1 MDSRTAAHTL
11 MQIAEFLELAGTD
24 RYRSRAYRSAAK
36 AVLDLATDDI
46 RPLVASGELQKVKG
60 IGPST
65 FSVLEELAETGRSSY
80 LEKLSSEAPAGLL
93 ELLRVPGLGL
103 SKIRQIHDALG
114 IDSVDELERAAND
127 GRLARLKGFGPRT
140 AEKIARSIANLRAA
154 GNAVVYPAAAMEA
167 ARLLTAI
174 RTHPDVVRA
183 EVAGSIRRRLEIA
196 RDVDIVAAC
205 EGDPREVATAFARSP
220 GVRQVDG
227 LGSASLTISFVDGA
241 RLDLFCVTPGAF
253 AVAWWR
259 ATGAPAQIEDVV
271 E

>member
-93 ELLRVPGLGL
+93 
-103 SKIRQIHDALG
+103 
-114 IDSVDELERAAND
+114 
-127 GRLARLKGFGPRT
+127 
-140 AEKIARSIANLRAA
+140 
-154 GNAVVYPAAAMEA
+154 
-167 ARLLTAI
+167 
-174 RTHPDVVRA
+174 
-183 EVAGSIRRRLEIA
+183 
-196 RDVDIVAAC
+196 
-205 EGDPREVATAFARSP
+205 
-220 GVRQVDG
+220 
-227 LGSASLTISFVDGA
+227 
-241 RLDLFCVTPGAF
+241 
-253 AVAWWR
+253 
-259 ATGAPAQIEDVV
+259 
-271 E
+271 